1 MKFLDRRN
9 TEDNLDEFWFSQNV
23 LAHTNLTT

>member
-1 MKFLDRRN
+1 MKFLDRN
-9 TEDNLDEFWFSQNV
+9 IEDSLYEFWFSQNF